1 VLVLAAEGP
10 PAGGVHV
17 DIKGRTVSAS
27 DHVVTTIGGTL
38 ERMWSRTLDWAESNP
53 IQFALVLVLLAFIFV
68 QIRRGRTERAVLK
81 TQYDAHRE
89 QIRNQEPPLPLPP
102 PTPKE

>member
-1 VLVLAAEGP
+1 MLVLAAEGAP
-10 PAGGVHV
+10 PGGVHV
-17 DIKGRTVSAS
+17 DIKGKTVSAS
-27 DHVVTTIGGTL
+27 DQVVTTVVGAL

-53 IQFALVLVLLAFIFV
+53 IQFACVIVLFAFIAV

-81 TQYDAHRE
+81 TQYEAHRD

-102 PTPKE
+102 PAPKE